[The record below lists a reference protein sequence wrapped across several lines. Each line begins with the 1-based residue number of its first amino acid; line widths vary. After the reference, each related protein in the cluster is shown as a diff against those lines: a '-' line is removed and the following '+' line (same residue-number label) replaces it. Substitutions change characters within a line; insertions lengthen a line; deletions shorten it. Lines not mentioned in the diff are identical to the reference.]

1 MFKLN
6 LKIALR
12 NLWKNKGYSL
22 INILGLSIGMAC
34 CMLIFIFIHYQTSFD
49 NQFKYKDRI
58 FRPVSN
64 WTYNTGTDAS
74 NGVPIPFADA
84 MRNDFPQLK
93 YVAAVQSSGGV
104 ILVKDEQHNITFK
117 ENIKVQYIQPNFFRI
132 FDFNWLTAK
141 PALTEPNT
149 VVISEEQAIKYFGA
163 WPNAM
168 GKTILFMGDIPLK
181 ITGIFKDLPGATS
194 LPIKIAI
201 SYSTYWNKNS
211 KNWGTVMSNSECYVL
226 LKEGFAEADLAG
238 TLEKFNDKY
247 KDDKESGRQY
257 YSLQPLKEIHYDER
271 YGNIANKTIAK
282 KEIYGLSVIGLFLI
296 ITACINFINLAT
308 AQAINR
314 SKEVGIRKVMGSRRK
329 QLIFQFLLETLTI
342 TIIALL
348 IASVLA
354 ELALPYMQNLFQ
366 ESLVFSLS
374 DQPVIFLFMICLV
387 IMVTLLAGFYP
398 ALIMSGFNPALA
410 LKNKVNAAANG
421 LSLRKILVVV
431 QFAITIILIIGTLVV
446 LRQMDYLRQK
456 PLGFEP
462 TAVALVNMP
471 GDSLSRAKYNSFKE
485 QLLQLNGVQLIS
497 FCQDAPSSYNVAE
510 NSFSYAGKEN
520 KDFQIRVSIADENYF
535 KLFNLKILSGKVFR
549 KSDSLSGYVVN
560 ETFLKKMNISNPQDA
575 IGKLLSQSKRTAPI
589 VGVVK
594 DFNDKSLKE
603 SISPIA
609 IYADKNEYWNL
620 AIKIDE
626 SQIMPAMKSISALWN
641 KTYPDQIYDA
651 SFVDDNINNFYES
664 ERIMGVLFKVFASV
678 IIFIS
683 FIGLFGLISFVAAQR
698 TKEVAIRKVLGAST
712 YELVS
717 LLNGS
722 FLLMV
727 FLANLIAWPLA
738 YILTSKWLSGFVY
751 RIELS
756 VWPFAFAMLISMLIT
771 LVTVSMRSY
780 RAAVA
785 NTIDALKYE

>member
-1 MFKLN
+1 MFRLN

-12 NLWKNKGYSL
+12 NLWRNKGYSL

-34 CMLIFIFIHYQTSFD
+34 CILIFIFIHYQTSFD
-49 NQFKYKDRI
+49 NQFKLKDRI

-64 WTYNTGTDAS
+64 WAYNTGTDAS
-74 NGVPIPFADA
+74 NGVPIPLADA
-84 MRNDFPQLK
+84 MRHDFPQLA
-93 YVAAVQSSGGV
+93 YVAAVQSSGGI
-104 ILVKDEQHNITFK
+104 ILVKDEQNRITFK
-117 ENIKVQYIQPNFFRI
+117 EDLKVQYIQPDFFKI
-132 FDFNWLTAK
+132 FDFNWLTSQ
-141 PALTEPNT
+141 PALIEPNT
-149 VVISEEQAIKYFGA
+149 VAISEAQAIKYFGA
-163 WPNAM
+163 WRNAV
-168 GKTILFMGDIPLK
+168 GKTIHFMGDMPLT
-181 ITGIFKDLPGATS
+181 ITGVFKDLPEATS
-194 LPIKIAI
+194 LPIKVAI

-226 LKEGFAEADLAG
+226 LKEGFTEADLTG

-271 YGNIANKTIAK
+271 YGNIANRTIAK

-342 TIIALL
+342 TIVALL
-348 IASVLA
+348 TASVLA

-387 IMVTLLAGFYP
+387 IVVTFLAGFYP

-410 LKNKVNAAANG
+410 LKNKVRTPANG

-446 LRQMDYLRQK
+446 LRQMDYLRKK

-462 TAVALVNMP
+462 TAVAVVNLP
-471 GDSLSRAKYNSFKE
+471 GDSLSRIKYSSFKE
-485 QLLQLNGVQLIS
+485 QLLHLNGVQSVS

-510 NSFSYAGKEN
+510 NSFSYGGKEN

-535 KLFNLKILSGKVFR
+535 RLFNLKILSGKVFR

-560 ETFLKKMNISNPQDA
+560 ETFLKKLNISNPQDA

-609 IYADKNEYWNL
+609 IYADKNEYWNI
-620 AIKIDE
+620 AIKIDQ
-626 SQIMPAMKSISALWN
+626 SQIMPSMKSISALWN
-641 KTYPDQIYDA
+641 KTYPEHIYDA
-651 SFVDDNINNFYES
+651 SFVNDNINNFYES
-664 ERIMGVLFKVFASV
+664 ERIMGVLFKVFATV

-712 YELVS
+712 FELIK

-738 YILTSKWLSGFVY
+738 YILTTKWLSGFVY
-751 RIELS
+751 RTELS
-756 VWPFAFAMLISMLIT
+756 VWPFALAMFISMLIT
-771 LVTVSMRSY
+771 LITVSMRSY